1 MDDERKTRRI
11 RHETARRRTLTV
23 AEKVQL
29 TPAYLSIRFTCA
41 DFGDFSSAS
50 PDDHI
55 KLFVPGAP
63 AGAGKPPMRDYT
75 PRLFDE
81 ASGTFVI
88 DFALHEDPGPATAW
102 AIAAQ
107 PGDTVEIGGPRG
119 SVVISDAFAAYWL
132 IGDESALPAIQR
144 RLEEWPDK
152 QIHALA
158 AVSGPEEE
166 LALQLGANHRVQW
179 VHRPAHEAAS
189 STGLLAALEASF
201 RADSETFV
209 WIAAEAG
216 VTKDL
221 REAVLATGHPLS
233 QIKASGYWTWGQA
246 DTTAKFE

>member
-1 MDDERKTRRI
+1 MDEDRKARRI

-23 AEKVQL
+23 AEKTQL
-29 TPAYLSIRFTCA
+29 TPAYLSIRFHCT
-41 DFGDFSSAS
+41 DFGDFTSAS

-55 KLFVPGAP
+55 ELFIPGAP
-63 AGAGKPPMRDYT
+63 AGGGRPPMRDYT
-75 PRLFDE
+75 PRFFDE

-107 PGDTVEIGGPRG
+107 PGDTIEIGGPRG
-119 SVVISDAFAAYWL
+119 SVVISDAFGAYWL

-152 QIHALA
+152 RIHVLA
-158 AVSGPEEE
+158 AVSGPDEE
-166 LALQLGANHRVQW
+166 LPLQPGANHTVQW
-179 VHRPAHEAAS
+179 VHRPASEAADR
-189 STGLLAALEASF
+189 TALLAALKAGF
-201 RADSETFV
+201 QTDDDTFV

-216 VTKDL
+216 VTKDV
-221 REAVLATGHPLS
+221 REAVLATGHALS
-233 QIKASGYWTWGQA
+233 RIKASGYWTWGQA